1 MTSTGS
7 ELSSAP
13 SAECWRNAKFFEDV
27 VRADLNAD
35 ASEVVHVVDVQ
46 VANAN
51 AKVEGYMSLM
61 HRVAVEF
68 QVGGAGEV
76 QTRSYIVKEK
86 SSKVFGGDF
95 VEKLAVFSKEIEMYE
110 TFLPAFEE
118 FWGDAGIQFGPRVLK
133 TVSTPYTV
141 IVMEDLKSK
150 GFSMKQRSE
159 GLSLELCEQVLSKVA
174 KFHAASVVYFEQVT
188 IPRIESFKIHLNYFF
203 QNGPY
208 PEDFKEGFLSE
219 KLKEDMEAY
228 YAPLLESY
236 IQALEDL
243 GFPVE
248 VREALNCYRGKMYS
262 YLCKLF
268 EPDLAK
274 FNVLNH
280 GDLWVNNLQFSETEV
295 LLLDYQIAVYGS
307 PSMDLLYFIINSSAL
322 DVRTD
327 KFDHL
332 IEHYHSELVK
342 SLKVLNAKT
351 KIPTLQDI
359 QEDARQH
366 GFLACVMSMEGLL
379 MMLVPEVELNMEMLG
394 SSTEAGFEYRKSFYS
409 YPRVKSMLEK
419 LVPFMWERGFLKM
432 VE

>member
-1 MTSTGS
+1 MTSTES

-35 ASEVVHVVDVQ
+35 ASEDVHVVDVQ
-46 VANAN
+46 IANAN

-61 HRVAVEF
+61 HRAAVEF
-68 QVGGAGEV
+68 QVGGAGEI
-76 QTRSYIVKEK
+76 QTRSYVVKEK

-95 VEKLAVFSKEIEMYE
+95 VEKLAVFSKEIEVYE

-118 FWGDAGIQFGPRVLK
+118 FWGESGIQFGPRVLK

-141 IVMEDLKSK
+141 IVMEDLKFK

-174 KFHAASVVYFEQVT
+174 KFHAASVVYYE
-188 IPRIESFKIHLNYFF
+188 

-208 PEDFKEGFLSE
+208 PEDFKEGILSE

-243 GFPVE
+243 GFPLE

-268 EPDLAK
+268 EPDPAK

-280 GDLWVNNLQFSETEV
+280 GDLWVNNLQFSDTEV

-351 KIPTLQDI
+351 TIPTLQDI

-419 LVPFMWERGFLKM
+419 LVPFMWKRGFLKM
-432 VE
+432 D

>member
-61 HRVAVEF
+61 HRAAVEF
-68 QVGGAGEV
+68 QVGGAGVV

-118 FWGDAGIQFGPRVLK
+118 FWGEAGIQFGPRVLK

-150 GFSMKQRSE
+150 GFSMKQRTE

-174 KFHAASVVYFEQVT
+174 KFHAASVVYYE
-188 IPRIESFKIHLNYFF
+188 

-208 PEDFKEGFLSE
+208 PEDFKEGIFSE

-228 YAPLLESY
+228 CAPLLESY
-236 IQALEDL
+236 IQAMEDL
-243 GFPVE
+243 GFPLE
-248 VREALNCYRGKMYS
+248 VREALNFYRGKLYS
-262 YLCKLF
+262 YLCKLL
-268 EPDLAK
+268 EPDPAK

-307 PSMDLLYFIINSSAL
+307 PSLDLLYSIINLSAL

-332 IEHYHSELVK
+332 IEHYHSELAK
-342 SLKVLNAKT
+342 SLNVLNAKT
-351 KIPTLQDI
+351 TIPTLQDI
-359 QEDARQH
+359 QEDVRQH
-366 GFLACVMSMEGLL
+366 GFLACLMSMEGLL
-379 MMLVPEVELNMEMLG
+379 MILVPEVELNMEMLG

-409 YPRVKSMLEK
+409 NPRVKSMLEK

-432 VE
+432 AE